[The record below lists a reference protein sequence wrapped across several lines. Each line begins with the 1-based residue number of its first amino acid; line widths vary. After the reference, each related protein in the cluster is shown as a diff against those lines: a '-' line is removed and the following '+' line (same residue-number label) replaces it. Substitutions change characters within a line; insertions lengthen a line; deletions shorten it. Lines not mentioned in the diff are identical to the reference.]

1 MSRFKL
7 SILLLTMAGIA
18 ALPACKKKA
27 TGTREAQQSASANEP
42 LSTAFVVKTP
52 IAIQASPEAR
62 AKAVVALPVGAAVD
76 IFGTRVADLKTP
88 DTAFWYKVK
97 FAAPGA
103 AAPVEGYISEREEVV
118 RENLLVFNKKTEER
132 VTSED
137 AQGKSVEKVGVP
149 GVMATTSVN
158 LRKSPATNG
167 AVIRQLKNGEVLK
180 VLAVSASTVEIDK
193 KRAEWFFVSDAQGQ
207 TGYCFGGYMLSG
219 LYDEL
224 AQLQDVGFRFIHGW
238 ATVTAKNA
246 KALRSPVGADTFNL
260 NSLPMAESDKP
271 KSDIPKGAVLQI
283 DGETTK
289 STDRYRVLARFE
301 AEPEYFIQHYY
312 YIAKSDVKF
321 TGDYFTISGK
331 QGHKVDKALAKDLN
345 TYLRG
350 DLNLQCTRVLPFE
363 GGSESE
369 KRSFLAIQT
378 ALGHAYNISEDNGKI
393 NCLGVNER
401 ISLLVE
407 AKDGKN
413 VFLGKLGRGEVS
425 FLDLDNNGSPEVV
438 SETYQMRAGSF
449 LQVYAIAEGRLSPIF
464 SYSNEPD
471 TCLSARLEGRYLVVE
486 GGALEDSDSEL
497 TERCAKN
504 LADLLKENKTIALSA
519 KHRSFPAYLR
529 YDGAKFQPIEKPDD
543 LPGNPG

>member
-1 MSRFKL
+1 MTKL
-7 SILLLTMAGIA
+7 KFSILLILMAGIA
-18 ALPACKKKA
+18 AIPACKKKA
-27 TGTREAQQSASANEP
+27 AGAREAQQASSANEP

-88 DTAFWYKVK
+88 DTAFWYKVR
-97 FAAPGA
+97 FTAPGA
-103 AAPVEGYISEREEVV
+103 AAPVEGFVSEREEVL
-118 RENLLVFNKKTEER
+118 RENFLVFNKKTEER
-132 VTSED
+132 TTVED
-137 AQGKSVEKVGVP
+137 AQGNSVDKVGVP

-158 LRKSPATNG
+158 LRKSPAMNG

-180 VLAVSASTVEIDK
+180 VLAISASTVEIDK
-193 KRAEWFFVSDAQGQ
+193 KRAEWYFVSDAQGQ
-207 TGYCFGGYMLSG
+207 TGYCFGGYMLAG

-238 ATVTAKNA
+238 ATVTAKYA
-246 KALRSPVGADTFNL
+246 KALRAPVGADTFNL
-260 NSLPMAESDKP
+260 NSLPMADSDKP
-271 KSDIPKGAVLQI
+271 KSEILKGAILEI

-301 AEPEYFIQHYY
+301 AEPEYFIQKYY

-331 QGHKVDKALAKDLN
+331 QPHKIEKTLAKDLN

-350 DLNLQCTRVLPFE
+350 DVNLQCTRVLPFE
-363 GGSESE
+363 GGSDSE

-378 ALGHAYNISEDNGKI
+378 ALGHAYSVSEDNGKI
-393 NCLGVNER
+393 SCLGVNER

-407 AKDGKN
+407 TKEGKN
-413 VFLGKLGRGEVS
+413 IFLGKLGRGEVS
-425 FLDLDNNGSPEVV
+425 FVDLDNNGAPEVV

-471 TCLSARLEGRYLVVE
+471 TCLSARLEGRYLIVE
-486 GGALEDSDSEL
+486 GGAAEDSDEQL
-497 TERCAKN
+497 TERCGKN
-504 LADLLKENKTIALSA
+504 LAEMLKENKAVALNT